1 MPEKSVVVFSP
12 SRHSLY
18 TICVTELLC
27 RRGVK
32 VSAVVTRR
40 LLNFRR
46 FSKEFSRDG
55 VRLFRKIW
63 RKLLL
68 REHAYRKS
76 SYETIVDFM
85 RAEKISIRRVDEFQA
100 VRGIPVVYCDDLND
114 PTVLEVLE
122 ERKPSVV
129 VFTGGG
135 LIREE
140 VLKRAGDGVLNCHM
154 GILPEYRGMDVVEW
168 PLLEGHPE
176 KVGMTVH
183 FMDRGVDTGDI
194 LTTRPVEVHVGEGI
208 SDLRGRF
215 EVPMCQQMV
224 ETCVLWLEGHLE
236 RRSQQDAAGRQYF
249 IMHPRLGKIA
259 SRRIRDVRYLKENS
273 TKV

>member
-32 VSAVVTRR
+32 VSAIVTRR

-46 FSKEFSRDG
+46 FTREFSRDG
-55 VRLFRKIW
+55 VRLLRKIW
-63 RKLLL
+63 RTIVL
-68 REHAYRKS
+68 RKQAYRKS
-76 SYETIVDFM
+76 TYETIVDFM
-85 RAEKISIRRVDEFQA
+85 RAEEISVSVVDEFQTK
-100 VRGIPVVYCDDLND
+100 RGIPVVYCEELND
-114 PTVLEVLE
+114 STTLEVLE
-122 ERKPSVV
+122 KQKPDVV

-135 LIREE
+135 IIREE
-140 VLKRAGDGVLNCHM
+140 VLKHAGDGILNCHM
-154 GILPEYRGMDVVEW
+154 GILPDYRGMDVVEW

-183 FMDRGVDTGDI
+183 FMDKGVDTGDI
-194 LTTRPVEVHVGEGI
+194 LATRPVDVRAGESL

-215 EVPMCQQMV
+215 EVPMCRLMSEV
-224 ETCVLWLEGHLE
+224 CAHWLEGRVSRHPQ
-236 RRSQQDAAGRQYF
+236 RSVEHRQYF
-249 IMHPRLGKIA
+249 IMHPHLREIVNRRVCNAAYFGK
-259 SRRIRDVRYLKENS
+259 
-273 TKV
+273 TK